1 MSAQK
6 NFTARKGFAKT
17 EGDNGQGRR
26 VGGAGQ
32 YDAIIAGAGHNGLTA
47 GCYLAKA
54 GLKVLIVE
62 KNDWVGG
69 AAVSRSLHEGWTY
82 SNCSYVCS
90 LLRREIVRDLD
101 LPRFGLQV
109 IPYEG
114 GATFDG
120 EGDHFAYYSDHN
132 ALRREIARHSARD
145 VDAYGRFAQTVM
157 RQCRFIRPFLLRN
170 APDPTSLRPR
180 DLGELAFM
188 MKKVHALGPRELGE
202 TIRFWTMSIGD
213 FLDAHFESDLIK
225 AHLAG
230 SGIIGTGLGVYSPG
244 TAYVLLHHYMGDV
257 DGSIGA
263 WGFARG
269 GMGSISA
276 ALAAAFQEAGG
287 EIRTGAGVERFLV
300 RDGRA
305 TGVALEN
312 GDVFKAPV
320 VASNMDVK
328 RTFLRHVDR
337 DALPGDF
344 VRSVE
349 RFKIRGSS
357 AKLNIAL
364 DAMPEFPSVPKDA
377 PFLRG
382 DLHCSRTLAEL
393 ERGYDD
399 WKAGRWSR
407 EPYFDMLIPS
417 QIDPTM
423 APPGK
428 HMMTVFVQYAPYDL
442 EVDGVRSGDNWTDDQ
457 RAKLADCV
465 FDKIEQACPDIRDHV
480 LHAEVRTPLDIER
493 EVGLTEGNI
502 FQGELTFDQLLFN
515 RPVPG
520 YSDYSSPIDGLY
532 LIGSSAHPGGGVMA
546 APGANAA
553 REILRRGGGRWRK
566 VAA

>member
-1 MSAQK
+1 MAS
-6 NFTARKGFAKT
+6 
-17 EGDNGQGRR
+17 
-26 VGGAGQ
+26 
-32 YDAIIAGAGHNGLTA
+32 YDAIIVGAGHNGLTA
-47 GCYLAKA
+47 GCYLARA
-54 GLKVLIVE
+54 GLKTLIVE
-62 KNDWVGG
+62 KNDWIGG
-69 AAVSRSLHEGWTY
+69 AAVSRSLHDGWTY

-101 LPRFGLQV
+101 LPRHGLQV

-114 GATFDG
+114 GATFTRDN
-120 EGDHFAYYSDHN
+120 DYFAYMSDHH
-132 ALRREIARHSARD
+132 ALEREIARHSPRD
-145 VDAYGRFAQTVM
+145 VDAYARFSQTVM
-157 RQCRFIRPFLLRN
+157 RQCRFIRPFLLRR
-170 APDPTSLRPR
+170 APDPTSLHPR
-180 DLGELAFM
+180 DLGELAYLV
-188 MKKVHALGPRELGE
+188 KKAHGLGPKELGE

-213 FLDAHFESDLIK
+213 FLDEHFESDLIK

-257 DGSIGA
+257 DGAIGA

-269 GMGSISA
+269 GMGSISK
-276 ALAAAFQEAGG
+276 ALGLAFEEAGG
-287 EIRTGAGVERFLV
+287 EIRTGAGIERFLV
-300 RDGRA
+300 KDGRV
-305 TGVALEN
+305 TGVALDN
-312 GDVFKAPV
+312 GDTFEAPI
-320 VASNMDVK
+320 VASNMDIK
-328 RTFLRHVDR
+328 RTVLEHL
-337 DALPGDF
+337 DAGDVPDDF
-344 VRSVE
+344 RRAVE

-364 DAMPEFPSVPKDA
+364 DSMPEFPAAPKGA

-382 DLHCSRTLAEL
+382 DLHCSTSLAEL

-399 WKAGRWSR
+399 WKEGRWSR

-428 HMMTVFVQYAPYDL
+428 HMMTVFVQYAPYAL
-442 EVDGVRSGDNWTDDQ
+442 ERDGTKSGDNWDDAT
-457 RAKLADCV
+457 RKALADCV
-465 FDKIEQACPDIRDHV
+465 YDKMEQAIPDIRQRIV
-480 LHAEVRTPLDIER
+480 HAEVRTPRDIER

-520 YSDYSSPIDGLY
+520 YSDYSTPIEGLY
-532 LIGSSAHPGGGVMA
+532 VVGSSSHPGGGVMA

-553 REILRRGGGRWRK
+553 SEILRRAGKKHLAPRF
-566 VAA
+566 AA

>member
-1 MSAQK
+1 M
-6 NFTARKGFAKT
+6 
-17 EGDNGQGRR
+17 GQHDR
-26 VGGAGQ
+26 
-32 YDAIIAGAGHNGLTA
+32 YDAIIAGAGHNGLVTA
-47 GCYLAKA
+47 CYLAKA
-54 GLKVLIVE
+54 GLKVLVVE
-62 KNDWVGG
+62 KNGWIGG
-69 AAVSRSLHEGWTY
+69 AAVSRSLHEGWAY

-114 GATFDG
+114 GASFTRSG
-120 EGDHFAYYSDHN
+120 EHFAYYSDHDT
-132 ALRREIARHSARD
+132 LRRELTRYSPRD
-145 VDAYGRFAQTVM
+145 ADAYERFSQTVM
-157 RQCRFIRPFLLRN
+157 RQCRFIRPFLLRS
-170 APDPTSLRPR
+170 APDPVRLAPR
-180 DLGELAFM
+180 DISELAYLVR
-188 MKKVHALGPRELGE
+188 KANELGLREMGE

-213 FLDAHFESDLIK
+213 FLDEHFESDLVK

-269 GMGSISA
+269 GMGAITKALGA
-276 ALAAAFQEAGG
+276 ALEEAGG
-287 EIRTGAGVERFLV
+287 TVVTGSGVERFLTRNGKV
-300 RDGRA
+300 

-312 GDVFKAPV
+312 GDTFEAPV

-328 RTFLRHVDR
+328 RTFLNHTDR
-337 DALPGDF
+337 ADLPSDF
-344 VRSVE
+344 IRAVE

-357 AKLNIAL
+357 GKLNIAL
-364 DAMPEFPSVPKDA
+364 DRLPQFPAAPTGA
-377 PFLRG
+377 PFMSG
-382 DLHCSRTLAEL
+382 DLHCSESLLEL
-393 ERGYDD
+393 ERAYDD
-399 WKAGRWSR
+399 WKDGHWSKD
-407 EPYFDMLIPS
+407 PYFDMLIPS

-423 APPGK
+423 APPGS

-442 EVDGVRSGDNWTDDQ
+442 EVDGVRDAAHWTEDRR
-457 RAKLADCV
+457 RAFADAV
-465 FDKIEQACPDIRDHV
+465 FDKIEVACPDIRERVQHV
-480 LHAEVRTPLDIER
+480 EIRSPKELED

-520 YSDYSSPIDGLY
+520 YADYRSPIRGLY
-532 LIGSSAHPGGGVMA
+532 LVGSSAHPGGGVMG

-553 REILRRGGGRWRK
+553 REILRDLGKRGQMAGY
-566 VAA
+566 AA

>member
-1 MSAQK
+1 MRLGYTPPETGETRLSEHS
-6 NFTARKGFAKT
+6 R
-17 EGDNGQGRR
+17 
-26 VGGAGQ
+26 

-62 KNDWVGG
+62 KNDWIGG

-90 LLRREIVRDLD
+90 LLRREIVRDLE

-114 GATFDG
+114 GASFGADG
-120 EGDHFAYYSDHN
+120 GYFAYLSDHD
-132 ALRREIARHSARD
+132 ALRREIARHDPRD
-145 VDAYGRFAQTVM
+145 VDAYDRFSQTVI

-170 APDPTSLRPR
+170 APDPTSLKPR
-180 DLGELAFM
+180 DLSELLFLVKRA
-188 MKKVHALGPRELGE
+188 HGLGGRELNE
-202 TIRFWTMSIGD
+202 TLRFWSMSIGD
-213 FLDAHFESDLIK
+213 FLDEHFRTDLIK

-257 DGSIGA
+257 DGAIGA

-269 GMGSISA
+269 GMGAISA
-276 ALAAAFQEAGG
+276 ALGAAFAEAGG
-287 EIRTGAGVERFLV
+287 EIVTGSGIDEILTRAGKV
-300 RDGRA
+300 
-305 TGVALEN
+305 TGVALDN
-312 GDVFKAPV
+312 GDAYHAPI

-337 DALPGDF
+337 AALPGDF
-344 VRSVE
+344 VRAVE

-364 DAMPEFPSVPKDA
+364 DAMPEFPAA
-377 PFLRG
+377 PEGASFLRG
-382 DLHCSRTLAEL
+382 DLHCSSSLNEL
-393 ERGYDD
+393 ERAYDD
-399 WKAGRWSR
+399 WKDGRWSA

-417 QIDPTM
+417 QIDPTL
-423 APPGK
+423 APPGR

-442 EVDGVRSGDNWTDDQ
+442 EVDGTRSGTNWDDAQ
-457 RAKLADCV
+457 RAALADCV
-465 FDKIEQACPDIRDHV
+465 LGKIEQACPDIRSRV

-520 YSDYSSPIDGLY
+520 YAQYATPISGLY
-532 LIGSSAHPGGGVMA
+532 MVGSSAHPGGGVMA

-553 REILRRGGGRWRK
+553 REILRRIGKGRAMPDH
-566 VAA
+566 AA